1 MKSARPPHRR
11 RIRSESAAL
20 PPAAFAFANP
30 PASGILNSTMI
41 DLIKKSLLAGVGAA
55 VVTKDKLEQ
64 TLNDFVKEGKVS
76 AGDARLMAEKIAEQG
91 RKEFDEVCAKLGAKV
106 REVTARADETSQARV
121 AALEQRVRV
130 LEEKLAPPAS
140 RAGEP

>member
-1 MKSARPPHRR
+1 
-11 RIRSESAAL
+11 
-20 PPAAFAFANP
+20 
-30 PASGILNSTMI
+30 MI

-55 VVTKDKLEQ
+55 VITKEKLEQ
-64 TLNDFVKEGKVS
+64 TLNDFVTEGKVS
-76 AGDARLMAEKIAEQG
+76 AGDARVMAEKIADQG
-91 RKEFDEVCAKLGAKV
+91 RKEFDDICAKLSAKV

-121 AALEQRVRV
+121 AALELRVRV

>member
-1 MKSARPPHRR
+1 
-11 RIRSESAAL
+11 
-20 PPAAFAFANP
+20 
-30 PASGILNSTMI
+30 MI

-55 VVTKDKLEQ
+55 VVTKEKLEQ

-76 AGDARLMAEKIAEQG
+76 AGDARVMADKITEQG
-91 RKEFDEVCAKLGAKV
+91 RKEFEDICAKLGAKV

-121 AALEQRVRV
+121 TALEQRVRV

-140 RAGEP
+140 RMGEP